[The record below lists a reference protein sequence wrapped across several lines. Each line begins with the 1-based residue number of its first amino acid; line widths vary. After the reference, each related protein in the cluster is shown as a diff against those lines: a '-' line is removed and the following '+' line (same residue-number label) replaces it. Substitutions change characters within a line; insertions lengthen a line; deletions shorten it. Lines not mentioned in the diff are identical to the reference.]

1 MARRPDNPSSRP
13 RLNDVLVELCNS
25 TVKKRVPLS
34 GGAWIEWEPAS
45 RAFKA
50 ERLNRL
56 IKGPECVDFE
66 RFLKR
71 AGLQFG
77 DRKRDVQP
85 ADPKGINNWFS
96 VTWVIAPP
104 APAQPQ
110 IEQGRLFH
118 LPEEA

>member
-13 RLNDVLVELCNS
+13 RLHDVLIELCKS
-25 TVKKRVPLS
+25 DTQRRMPLS
-34 GGAWIEWEPAS
+34 GGAWIEWHPET
-45 RAFKA
+45 RIFKA

-56 IKGPECVDFE
+56 IKDPECADFE

-71 AGLQFG
+71 AGLKFG
-77 DRKRDVQP
+77 ARTRDVRQ
-85 ADPKGINNWFS
+85 ADAKGVNNWFS

-104 APAQPQ
+104 APAQPE
-110 IEQGRLFH
+110 IEQGSLFH